1 MSFNLS
7 GFSDVNNIENKKI
20 DPSIKT
26 GKSLNV
32 NQVTQTS
39 ISNLNNVLGV
49 EDRKN
54 LLTKG
59 ETFENQKVFDTLQGQ
74 QTQLNDEF
82 KTMAVDNVRNVLQD
96 KGINASESDIN
107 EFVQSAYNSGNK
119 ESVFKAVTNTL
130 EFNEIKSLAKDNS
143 LNIANLIK
151 NKADSINSLSSNNNV
166 AAPSSSFTDM
176 YSAGF
181 DFDLIPFTSDEIM
194 ANPSMCAMGGA
205 SNCDRAKPEMQQNLK
220 ECKMIKLALSDMASE
235 DSGNYPLSMALGRLG
250 ELEQIIRG
258 CLKRGQKAAD
268 SAYKAQGVNPEDE
281 QAVSDFVAKIG
292 KEVLEIGK
300 KHGLEIEVSEDRAQ
314 RLKDGGQRDLAGFE
328 KSKSDKTR
336 SAFENNKTS
345 TGSSLS
351 QSSSAGSSSDEE
363 VLEIKTKKTEKNQE
377 IEPEEVE
384 NNPVLFDSIME
395 QLTALWDEKQSN
407 PANFNIP
414 NAVDLGATTKDS
426 PLDRSITDVN
436 DKEKQTAQ
444 ENTAPAQ
451 LAVNAPVQKTGGI
464 QFSRK
469 SASGDI
475 KELMKNLGMQGQK
488 FNVKVQVYEPNAQV
502 ELSKGSAGIKVNSGL
517 QGKEVSVKKP
527 KLVARDENGE
537 LYKIGDLQKL
547 DGNSTFIA
555 KIKGVASGNEP
566 ASKGFFSKGAGA
578 ISIPGT
584 KAA

>member
-1 MSFNLS
+1 
-7 GFSDVNNIENKKI
+7 
-20 DPSIKT
+20 
-26 GKSLNV
+26 
-32 NQVTQTS
+32 
-39 ISNLNNVLGV
+39 
-49 EDRKN
+49 
-54 LLTKG
+54 LTKG

-314 RLKDGGQRDLAGFE
+314 RLKDGGQKDLAGFE

-436 DKEKQTAQ
+436 NKEKQTAQ